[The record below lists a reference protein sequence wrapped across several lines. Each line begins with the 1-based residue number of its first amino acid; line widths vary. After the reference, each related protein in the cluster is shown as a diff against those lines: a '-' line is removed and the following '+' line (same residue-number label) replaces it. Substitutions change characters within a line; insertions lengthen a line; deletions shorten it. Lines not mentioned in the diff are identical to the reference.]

1 MSEQRTSA
9 AADLRQRLVEE
20 APRVRPAVSAK
31 LRRLLWLV
39 FGLLAVLGANS
50 VYLAAI
56 TFLGWLSGQL
66 GQPKTYENYTYL
78 VMFLVHL
85 ALGLALIIPFVIFG
99 LVHMMATW
107 RRRNRRAVTI
117 GYVLFAVSLAVL
129 FTGVLLVRIPGLFD
143 LKQPL
148 LRSVLYWV
156 HVIGPLVAVWLYCL
170 HRLAGRRIRWRV
182 GLAYAA
188 GVAVVA
194 IAAVLLHSQDPRN
207 WNAAA
212 PKEGAKYFEPSL
224 ARTNNTKWIPA
235 RALDNDQ
242 YCKKCHQDVYD
253 DWFHSAHHFS
263 SFNNPAY
270 LASIRETR
278 EVLMKRDGNIKASRW
293 CAGCHDPVPFF
304 SGAFDD
310 PDYDMVN
317 HPTARAGITCT
328 VCHVITHVNSTRGNA
343 DYVIEEPLQYP
354 FTYSDNPLLQFINNT
369 LVKAKPEFHKKTF
382 LKPFHKTAE
391 FCSVCH
397 KVSLPKE
404 LTAYKEFLRGQNH
417 YDNFLLS
424 GTAGVS
430 LRSFYY
436 PKTAEPNCHECH
448 APPVESDDFGAREF
462 AGMSGLRVHDHT
474 FLGANTAVAW
484 WAKED
489 DAVQAHMKF
498 LKECMSVDLF
508 GLREGDAVDGKLM
521 APLRPRVPAVE
532 PGKTYLLET
541 VVRNRTVAH
550 LFTQGTTDSN
560 EVWLEV
566 TLTSGERLI
575 GKSGGMSADG
585 EVDRWSH
592 FLNVFMLDRHGNRIN
607 RRNAQDIFVPLY
619 NHQIPPG
626 SAQTVHY
633 RFTVPQDIPGP
644 IEATV
649 RLWYRKFDKEYV
661 DYIARQWKEGDPPLR
676 DWQPGENPVAGLP
689 VALIAEDRVV
699 LPVVGIADKVKNQPP
714 KSPEWQRWNDY
725 GIGLLLKG
733 KAELRQA
740 TEAFEAVERLG
751 RYDGPVNLGRTFLAE
766 GRIDD
771 AVEAVKRAAT
781 FDNPKAPKW
790 TLLWLS
796 GIVNREQG
804 HLDAAIQDL
813 KAALEYRTEETV
825 RRGFDFSKDYV
836 VRNELGKTL
845 FARAQRE
852 RGAARR
858 ARRDEYL
865 RAAAK
870 EYHKTLA
877 LDSENITAHY
887 NLQLIYRLLGDEK
900 KAEYHGRE
908 HRKYQLDD
916 NARDAAVQLARRKY
930 PWADQ
935 AAEAVAIY
943 SLHRDQA
950 PALSVSDWV
959 TGRRAALKLGAV
971 GGSPAPHSP
980 TRANDP

>member
-1 MSEQRTSA
+1 MSQQTSPA
-9 AADLRQRLVEE
+9 VADLQQQLESGAV
-20 APRVRPAVSAK
+20 RVRPAVSAR
-31 LRRLLWLV
+31 LRKLLWVV
-39 FGLLAVLGANS
+39 FALLALLGANS
-50 VYLAAI
+50 VYLASI
-56 TFLGWLSGQL
+56 TFLGWLSTQL
-66 GQPKTYENYTYL
+66 GDPKTYENYTYL

-85 ALGLALIIPFVIFG
+85 ALGLVLLVPFVVFG
-99 LVHMMATW
+99 ILHMMATW
-107 RRRNRRAVTI
+107 KRRNRRAVTI
-117 GYVLFAVSLAVL
+117 GYVLFGVSLAVL
-129 FTGVLLVRIPGLFD
+129 ITGVLLVRIPGLFD

-148 LRSVLYWV
+148 LRSILYWV

-182 GLAYAA
+182 GLAYA
-188 GVAVVA
+188 GMVA
-194 IAAVLLHSQDPRN
+194 IVVLGAVIMHSQDPRN
-207 WNAAA
+207 WHAAA

-235 RALDNDQ
+235 RALDNDE
-242 YCKKCHQDVYD
+242 YCKKCHQDVYE

-278 EVLMKRDGNIKASRW
+278 RVLMERDGNVKASRW

-304 SGAFDD
+304 SGAFDN
-310 PDYDMVN
+310 PDYDMV
-317 HPTARAGITCT
+317 HDPTARAGVTCT
-328 VCHVITHVNSTRGNA
+328 VCHVITHINSTRGNA

-354 FTYSDNPLLQFINNT
+354 FTYSDNPILQFINET

-382 LKPFHKTAE
+382 LKPFHKKAE

-404 LTAYKEFLRGQNH
+404 LTDYKEFLRGQNH

-424 GTAGVS
+424 GTAGGS

-436 PKTAEPNCHECH
+436 PKVAEPNCHECH
-448 APPVESDDFGAREF
+448 APSVVSDDFGARPF
-462 AGMSGLRVHDHT
+462 PGKSGLRVHDHT

-489 DAVQAHMKF
+489 DAVEAHRKF
-498 LKECMSVDLF
+498 LKDCMSVDLF
-508 GLREGDAVDGKLM
+508 GLREGDAVDAPLR
-521 APLRPRVPAVE
+521 APLRPEVPAVE
-532 PGKTYLLET
+532 PGKAYLLET

-566 TLTSGERLI
+566 TLTSGGKVI
-575 GKSGGMSADG
+575 GKSGGMSKDG
-585 EVDRWSH
+585 EVDRWAH
-592 FLNVFMLDRHGNRIN
+592 YLNVFMLDRHGNRIN

-633 RFTVPQDIPGP
+633 GFTVPPDVSGP
-644 IEATV
+644 IEVTV
-649 RLWYRKFDKEYV
+649 RLWYRKFDKEYL
-661 DYIARQWKEGDPPLR
+661 DYIANQWKEGDPPMR
-676 DWQPGENPVAGLP
+676 DWEPGENPAAGLP
-689 VALIAEDRVV
+689 VTLISQDRVV
-699 LPVVGIADKVKNQPP
+699 LPVAGVAEEVQNEP
-714 KSPEWQRWNDY
+714 SPFPTWQRWNDY

-733 KAELRQA
+733 KVELRQA

-751 RYDGPVNLGRTFLAE
+751 RYDGPVNLGRTYLAE

-781 FDNPKAPKW
+781 FRDPEPPRW

-796 GIVNREQG
+796 GMVNREQG
-804 HLDAAIQDL
+804 HLDAAIADL
-813 KAALEYRTEETV
+813 KAALEYRDEDTV

-852 RGAARR
+852 RGEARR
-858 ARRDEYL
+858 ERRDAFL
-865 RAAAK
+865 RAAAA
-870 EYHKTLA
+870 EFHKTLK
-877 LDSENITAHY
+877 LDEENITAHY
-887 NLQLIYRLLGDEK
+887 NLQLIYRLLGEQK
-900 KAEYHGRE
+900 RAEYHGLE

-916 NARDAAVQLARRKY
+916 NARDAAVQAARKKY
-930 PWADQ
+930 PWANH
-935 AAEAVAIY
+935 AAEAVVVY
-943 SLHRDQA
+943 ELQRDGA
-950 PALSVSDWV
+950 PLLDVQDWIQGKTETAAVLKNDVSSRE
-959 TGRRAALKLGAV
+959 TAAGR
-971 GGSPAPHSP
+971 P
-980 TRANDP
+980 